1 MKKIILYFISG
12 LLVCSC
18 TRYQIAIN
26 ASSPNI
32 NHYTLLLK
40 NVSSDN
46 NIMYSYYLDNLVR
59 EKKVTSYNVKDS
71 ADYKLIDI
79 VFSNR
84 DSIVITNILRL
95 KEKKKKPSEQLLLA
109 NYTDKLDTVY
119 LRSNGKVLSNKFV
132 MISQKKPLYGYNFYP
147 ATQQ

>member
-12 LLVCSC
+12 LLFCSC
-18 TRYQIAIN
+18 TRYQSAIN
-26 ASSPNI
+26 ASSPNT

-46 NIMYSYYLDNLVR
+46 NIMYSYHLDNMVK
-59 EKKVTSYNVKDS
+59 EKKVASYAIRDTGNSKI
-71 ADYKLIDI
+71 IDI
-79 VFSNR
+79 FFSNR
-84 DSIVITNILRL
+84 DTIVITNILRL

-132 MISQKKPLYGYNFYP
+132 MVSQKKPLFGYNFYP